1 MSTGSSRTSGLWFV
15 TIRILAWL
23 QAKKKSPAR
32 HCYLRHLKPNP
43 LFPKSVIGLV
53 WILNYLKNIKWA
65 KFLYTCA
72 INPKNYS
79 IWQLMD
85 FLSAITKQHSHPYVF
100 NLSKIHFLELLNV
113 SEKKKKPPVKTPN
126 HLCSFD
132 SEPLK
137 ASKEWKCEVHQV
149 ENKAALE
156 KTHTVYCTYCCWIV
170 CICITL
176 LATAMTQ
183 GAAEI
188 TAICQRHRLM

>member
-1 MSTGSSRTSGLWFV
+1 MFPHFSPELPVRIRHCPGLRSSAVLSIQMQHHSLKLLLSLWALGVLAPQGYGLSLYVHWHGSKL
-15 TIRILAWL
+15 
-23 QAKKKSPAR
+23 KKSPAR

-113 SEKKKKPPVKTPN
+113 SEKKKTSSKNPKPFVFIW
-126 HLCSFD
+126 L
-132 SEPLK
+132 
-137 ASKEWKCEVHQV
+137 
-149 ENKAALE
+149 
-156 KTHTVYCTYCCWIV
+156 Y
-170 CICITL
+170 
-176 LATAMTQ
+176 
-183 GAAEI
+183 
-188 TAICQRHRLM
+188 R